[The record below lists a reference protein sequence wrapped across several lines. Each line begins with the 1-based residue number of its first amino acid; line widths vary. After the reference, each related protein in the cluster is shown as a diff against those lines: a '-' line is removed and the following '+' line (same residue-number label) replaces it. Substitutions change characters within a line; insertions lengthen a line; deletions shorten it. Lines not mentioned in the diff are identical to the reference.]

1 MAMVV
6 LGLGALPG
14 NAIAALR
21 ITAQAGTLGHASAA
35 AMPDRAGD
43 KDRPRQQH
51 IKKRRIA
58 APRVISA
65 PAAAK
70 PAHPSTHSI
79 PVALT
84 REPDAIRTAGN
95 LPGVTSGTWPILPPS
110 RRSPPGHA
118 PPRA

>member
-6 LGLGALPG
+6 LGLGALSG
-14 NAIAALR
+14 NATAAPLT
-21 ITAQAGTLGHASAA
+21 TAQAGTPVHASAA

-58 APRVISA
+58 APRVVSA

-70 PAHPSTHSI
+70 PAQPSTHFI

-84 REPDAIRTAGN
+84 REPDAVRTAGN
-95 LPGVTSGTWPILPPS
+95 LPGATSGTRAIQPPS